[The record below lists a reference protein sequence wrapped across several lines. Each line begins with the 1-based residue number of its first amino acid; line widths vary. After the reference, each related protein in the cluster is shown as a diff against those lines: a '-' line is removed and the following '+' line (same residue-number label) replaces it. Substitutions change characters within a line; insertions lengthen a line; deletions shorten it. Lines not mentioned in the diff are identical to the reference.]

1 MEVAMQAAGESSPS
15 AYVRLIS
22 SAASPVSSG
31 AGGNHTMHANN
42 VNLTILD
49 VEGNHGSP
57 FVAWTT

>member
-1 MEVAMQAAGESSPS
+1 MEVTMQAAGESSPS

-22 SAASPVSSG
+22 SPVSSG